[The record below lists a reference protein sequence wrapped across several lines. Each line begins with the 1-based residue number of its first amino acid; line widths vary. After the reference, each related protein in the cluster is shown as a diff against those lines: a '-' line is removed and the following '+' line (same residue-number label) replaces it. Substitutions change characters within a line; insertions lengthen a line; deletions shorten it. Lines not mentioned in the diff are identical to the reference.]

1 MESTPPQDYVREL
14 ILRFLYEKRKKARC
28 LKKIGATIGEIKK
41 ELKKYGI
48 KEGEI
53 VANLDFLVKNGL
65 IIENKKIL
73 IFPINFFNLEI
84 EITRF
89 ELSDVGLHFLEPP
102 SKFNFAGKSS
112 GLIFKNIKDSVIVMG
127 HENIVYHKFSELYPL
142 LEELKFKIIISNI
155 PEDKKLEYL
164 ANIETIK
171 AQIVQEK
178 PDKDIIS
185 RAWERIKDLSTI
197 GSLATL
203 IEKIYKFIISIT
215 A

>member
-1 MESTPPQDYVREL
+1 MGSTPPQDYVREL
-14 ILRFLYEKRKKARC
+14 ILRFLYEKRKRARS
-28 LKKIGATIGEIKK
+28 LEKIGATVSEIKK
-41 ELKKYGI
+41 ELKKHGI
-48 KEGEI
+48 KESEV
-53 VANLDFLVKNGL
+53 VANLDFLIKNGL
-65 IIENKKIL
+65 VKEIRKRRLLPKQKIEV
-73 IFPINFFNLEI
+73 EAV
-84 EITRF
+84 RF
-89 ELSDVGLHFLEPP
+89 ELSDVGLHFFEPP
-102 SKFNFAGKSS
+102 SKFDFTGKFG
-112 GLIFKNIKDSVIVMG
+112 GLVFENIKDSVIVVG